1 MNYYNQINELLEE
14 MLDDIK
20 YIKKATFLNSIKK

>member
-1 MNYYNQINELLEE
+1 MNYYNQINELMNE

-20 YIKKATFLNSIKK
+20 YIKKATFLQAIEK

>member
-1 MNYYNQINELLEE
+1 MNYYNQINDLLEE

-20 YIKKATFLNSIKK
+20 YIKKAAFLSSIKK

>member
-1 MNYYNQINELLEE
+1 MNYYNQINDLLEE

-20 YIKKATFLNSIKK
+20 YIKKATFLSSIKK

>member
-1 MNYYNQINELLEE
+1 MNYYNQINNLLEE